1 VRFTTSGCALDV
13 GADWAAAGAGAV
25 AVDGVDEAVCEKSGV
40 GTTKVVPTPIATKP
54 KAR

>member
-1 VRFTTSGCALDV
+1 LDV
-13 GADWAAAGAGAV
+13 GAAWAAAGAGAV

-40 GTTKVVPTPIATKP
+40 GTNKIAPTPIATKP